1 MISEEPTH
9 YPVVF
14 SQTNFHFFNLGY
26 NHPISSIFTS
36 DKRQLMVSATQN
48 IEARLQRIFPTV
60 RKPGRY
66 TGGELNQVVKDWE
79 KIDTRVALVF
89 PDIYDL
95 GMSNLGLAI
104 LYEILNQREDTLA
117 ERVFAPWIDMEA
129 ALRQNEIPL
138 YSLESKHPV
147 ADFDILGISL
157 PYETLYTNTL
167 NVLDLAGIPLFSDQ
181 RSKSD
186 PLIIAGGHATF
197 NPEPMHPF
205 IDAFVIGEGEE
216 VIIEIVDTY
225 QDWKASRSDRGKLL
239 EGLTQIEGL
248 YVPSLYET
256 QYNEDGILAGIQSI
270 YKSVPNPVLK
280 RIVPELPPSP
290 TKLVVPFV
298 DTVHNR
304 IPIEIMRGCT
314 RGCRFCHA
322 GMVTRP
328 VRERSVEEIVEAI
341 EEGVA
346 NTGFEE
352 IGLLSLSSSDYTHI
366 LELVKAVNQRFSG
379 RHLSIS
385 LPSLR
390 IESVSVDLMDQIMDE
405 RRSGFTL
412 APEAATEKMRQIIN
426 KPVSTQQV
434 LDTAREV
441 YSRGWPTLKLY
452 FMIGHPSETLED
464 VQAIIDLCK
473 AVLKE
478 GRNVIGRR
486 AKLHAGVST
495 FVPKPHTPFQWSPSD
510 TKENILAK
518 QELLK
523 SQLRGKGLKLTWT
536 DPDETMVEA
545 WLSRG
550 DRRLAE
556 VVYQAWLNGAKFD
569 AWKDQHDY
577 QAWLDAFD
585 QVGLDP
591 DFYTHR
597 NREVTEVLPWDHIST
612 SVRKQFMVQDLFRS
626 QASET
631 MEDCRDSCYACGVL
645 PTFAEQRRENPGEAW
660 GCPDVSPRG
669 KNTDLIQVAI
679 PTSDA

>member
-1 MISEEPTH
+1 
-9 YPVVF
+9 
-14 SQTNFHFFNLGY
+14 
-26 NHPISSIFTS
+26 
-36 DKRQLMVSATQN
+36 MVSATSN
-48 IEARLQRIFPTV
+48 IEERLQRILPTV

-66 TGGELNQVVKDWE
+66 TGGELNQVVKDWDQIE
-79 KIDTRVALVF
+79 TRVALVF

-117 ERVFAPWIDMEA
+117 ERVFAPWIDMEE
-129 ALRQNEIPL
+129 ALRQHRIPL
-138 YSLESKHPV
+138 YSLETKHPV
-147 ADFDILGISL
+147 AEFDILGISL

-167 NVLDLAGIPLFSDQ
+167 NVLDLAGIPIFSGQ
-181 RSKSD
+181 RDKSN

-216 VIIEIVDTY
+216 VINEIVEAY
-225 QDWKASRSDRGKLL
+225 QDWKKNNTPRSSLL
-239 EGLTQIEGL
+239 QGLAQIDGV
-248 YVPSLYET
+248 YVPSLYEIL
-256 QYNEDGILAGIQSI
+256 YNEDGTLAGINKTNEAASL
-270 YKSVPNPVLK
+270 PVLK
-280 RIVPELPPSP
+280 RIVPELPPPP
-290 TKLVVPFV
+290 TNLIVPFI

-304 IPIEIMRGCT
+304 IPVEIMRGCT

-328 VRERSVEEIVEAI
+328 VRERSVDEIIAAI
-341 EEGVA
+341 DKGIA
-346 NTGFEE
+346 STGFEE
-352 IGLLSLSSSDYTHI
+352 VGLLSLSSSDYTHI
-366 LELVKAVNQRFSG
+366 LDLVKAVNQRFSG

-390 IESVSVDLMDQIMDE
+390 IETVSVDLMDQIMDE

-441 YSRGWPTLKLY
+441 YARGWPTLKLY

-464 VQAIIDLCK
+464 VQAIVDLCK

-478 GRNVIGRR
+478 GRKVIGHR

-510 TKENILAK
+510 TKESILAK

-523 SQLRGKGLKLTWT
+523 NQLRGKGLKLTWT

-550 DRRLAE
+550 DRRMAE

-577 QAWLDAFD
+577 QAWMDAFAM
-585 QVGLDP
+585 VGLEP

-597 NREVTEVLPWDHIST
+597 VRDVKEILPWDHIST
-612 SVRKQFMVQDLFRS
+612 SVRKQFMVRDFVRS
-626 QASET
+626 QESET
-631 MEDCRDSCYACGVL
+631 LEDCRHSCYACGVL
-645 PTFAEQRRENPGEAW
+645 PTFADQRRDHPGEAW

-669 KNTDLIQVAI
+669 KKSELIQLAI
-679 PTSDA
+679 P